1 MIREQIRKLGEQFN
15 LMKSAE
21 VIFFNDGEGFAVT
34 TISASRK
41 RFLLNKE
48 IVRYSRK
55 WEIQQWDGEKDS
67 GESRLKVFGVEVN
80 LSDEEVEYLDKCYH
94 DKIDN
99 KSRGLKYATQ
109 TLEQICKNISE
120 MEFLYDYITDTV
132 DCR

>member
-15 LMKSAE
+15 LMKSVE
-21 VIFFNDGEGFAVT
+21 VVFFNDGEGFALT

-67 GESRLKVFGVEVN
+67 GESRLKVFGVEVK

-120 MEFLYDYITDTV
+120 MEFLYD
-132 DCR
+132 